1 MLDKETY
8 PNAKVVNLAQK
19 MIAVKVNPEINKDNQ
34 ALAMKYQ
41 LEGTPTILFLNAK
54 GKKLHSI
61 VGFVPPKQFAD
72 EMEKALKLA
81 KK

>member
-19 MIAVKVNPEINKDNQ
+19 MIAVKINPEISKDNE
-34 ALAMKYQ
+34 ALARKY
-41 LEGTPTILFLNAK
+41 EIGGTPTILFLNAK
-54 GKKLHSI
+54 GKQLHTI
-61 VGFVPPKQFAD
+61 LGYLPPKEFAV